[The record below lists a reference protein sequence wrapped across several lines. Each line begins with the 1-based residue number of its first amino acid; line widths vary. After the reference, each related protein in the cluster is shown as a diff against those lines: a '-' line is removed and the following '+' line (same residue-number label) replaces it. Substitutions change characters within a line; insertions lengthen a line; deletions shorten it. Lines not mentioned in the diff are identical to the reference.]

1 MNTIE
6 SILNDIDELLEDSWS
21 LPLSGGRC
29 VVDAEKV
36 RDLIDS
42 IRMNMPAEIKQARA
56 VVADRN
62 QILSLAKGEAE
73 ALIRKAEERAK
84 QLLEQESIV
93 RQANAKAMALLN
105 DASTRAQQLV
115 EDAQKQAEQTV
126 NDAEAK
132 ATAIRTEASTRS
144 REMKQASY
152 EFAENILRNSQPG
165 GSGQESGEHHHHPAG
180 AGPGRQ
186 PGGPAGGTAGK
197 VNPKK
202 TEYTAPSG
210 GDPGGVFCCKEA
222 EKRYFGVG
230 KSVRHF

>member
-42 IRMNMPAEIKQARA
+42 IRLNMPTEIKQARA

-62 QILSLAKGEAE
+62 QILNLAKGEAE
-73 ALIRKAEERAK
+73 ALIRKAEDRAK
-84 QLLEQESIV
+84 ALLEQESIV

-105 DASTRAQQLV
+105 DASTRAA
-115 EDAQKQAEQTV
+115 EMMEEARRQAEETV
-126 NDAEAK
+126 NEANSR
-132 ATAIRTEASTRS
+132 ATETLTQASTRS

-152 EFAENILRNSQPG
+152 E
-165 GSGQESGEHHHHPAG
+165 
-180 AGPGRQ
+180 
-186 PGGPAGGTAGK
+186 
-197 VNPKK
+197 
-202 TEYTAPSG
+202 Y
-210 GDPGGVFCCKEA
+210 A
-222 EKRYFGVG
+222 EKMLRASQEVLA
-230 KSVRHF
+230 KSLGSVSGTREALAQAASDAGLLEPAEE

>member
-84 QLLEQESIV
+84 QLLGQGV
-93 RQANAKAMALLN
+93 
-105 DASTRAQQLV
+105 
-115 EDAQKQAEQTV
+115 TV
-126 NDAEAK
+126 KD
-132 ATAIRTEASTRS
+132 TLP
-144 REMKQASY
+144 Q
-152 EFAENILRNSQPG
+152 G
-165 GSGQESGEHHHHPAG
+165 H
-180 AGPGRQ
+180 
-186 PGGPAGGTAGK
+186 GPAERRQHPCPTAGGGC
-197 VNPKK
+197 PKAGRADG
-202 TEYTAPSG
+202 E
-210 GDPGGVFCCKEA
+210 
-222 EKRYFGVG
+222 
-230 KSVRHF
+230 

>member
-36 RDLIDS
+36 RALIDS

-73 ALIRKAEERAK
+73 ALIRKEERAK

-152 EFAENILRNSQPG
+152 EFAENILRTSQEVVAKSLG
-165 GSGQESGEHHHHPAG
+165 NITTTRQALAQAASQAG
-180 AGPGRQ
+180 LREEPL
-186 PGGPAGGTAGK
+186 
-197 VNPKK
+197 
-202 TEYTAPSG
+202 
-210 GDPGGVFCCKEA
+210 
-222 EKRYFGVG
+222 EK
-230 KSVRHF
+230 

>member
-6 SILNDIDELLEDSWS
+6 NVLNEIDELLEDSWS

-62 QILSLAKGEAE
+62 QILSLAKNEAE
-73 ALIRKAEERAK
+73 GLIRKAEERAK
-84 QLLEQESIV
+84 SLLEQESIV

-105 DASTRAQQLV
+105 DATARAEQILG
-115 EDAQKQAEQTV
+115 DANRQAEETV
-126 NDAEAK
+126 NNANAR
-132 ATAIRTEASTRS
+132 ATDTLMQASQRS

-152 EFAENILRNSQPG
+152 EFAENILSKGQKTIAECM
-165 GSGQESGEHHHHPAG
+165 GSISSTRQALAEAAGEAG
-180 AGPGRQ
+180 LRG
-186 PGGPAGGTAGK
+186 
-197 VNPKK
+197 
-202 TEYTAPSG
+202 E
-210 GDPGGVFCCKEA
+210 GDN
-222 EKRYFGVG
+222 R
-230 KSVRHF
+230 